1 MCNTRRNE
9 ASLDELLHDT
19 AMQLL
24 MLRDGVTESDVR
36 ALLGRLKEARPV
48 VDERPSRGG
57 APIATGRIPGQ
68 QRALR
73 STEASDARDG
83 ATGLFQSIFAD
94 RIFAAVLPV
103 LSGRFHGRMPDRV
116 GVLPQLRS
124 GRCRIVAPADPP
136 VP

>member
-9 ASLDELLHDT
+9 PSLDELLHDT

-57 APIATGRIPGQ
+57 ASIATGRIPGQ

-73 STEASDARDG
+73 STEASDARD
-83 ATGLFQSIFAD
+83 
-94 RIFAAVLPV
+94 
-103 LSGRFHGRMPDRV
+103 
-116 GVLPQLRS
+116 
-124 GRCRIVAPADPP
+124 VAYQVHIALEEAWRT
-136 VP
+136 